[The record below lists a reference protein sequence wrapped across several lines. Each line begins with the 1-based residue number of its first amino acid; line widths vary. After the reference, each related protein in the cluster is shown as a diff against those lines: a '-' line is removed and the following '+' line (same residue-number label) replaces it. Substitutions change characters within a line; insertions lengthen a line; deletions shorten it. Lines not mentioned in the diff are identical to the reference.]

1 MKSKI
6 PKRTYTMGIRLK
18 PHEKIYLDNEAAERG
33 QRLSDYVRDVLLSTM
48 NFTHSVGKESA

>member
-18 PHEKIYLDNEAAERG
+18 DDEYKFIKGEADK
-33 QRLSDYVRDVLLSTM
+33 RLLRVSDYVRDVLLFKMDFRTP
-48 NFTHSVGKESA
+48 SVK